1 MINELVA
8 GSAWIWPPVDG
19 WLVAVLPLPDFW
31 IFQLNYIGL
40 YALTCLGLVLLTGVA
55 GLTSFG
61 QAAFVGI
68 GAYTTAWLT
77 LNLGLSPWLTLLVGL
92 GLAAQGP
99 KVGMRGQRWLL
110 IASGAAGGAAAIQPC
125 LL

>member
-1 MINELVA
+1 MTNSFAKFKWVILFGLVP
-8 GSAWIWPPVDG
+8 I
-19 WLVAVLPLPDFW
+19 VATLPLPDFW
-31 IFQLNYIGL
+31 IYQLNYIGL

-77 LNLGLSPWLTLLVGL
+77 LNLGLSPWCTAP
-92 GLAAQGP
+92 AA
-99 KVGMRGQRWLL
+99 
-110 IASGAAGGAAAIQPC
+110 
-125 LL
+125 